1 MFDDRMKGLDPI
13 LKSSKPTVNM
23 KSARKKRGRKKG
35 KSKRKKKKKGKKK
48 GLPKVLKGLN
58 NSNFLQ
64 LLLFLLGKK
73 TGSDKD
79 KKEKKPRKMRL
90 AVRGGRISRGGY
102 GLPNTRIGGGQQKR
116 DYKKNKNETEKSYQT
131 RLNAQMMEDYPQ
143 MMIFK
148 ELLKSKSEGEAKEK
162 LDEYVVSKEN
172 LQLSKSFGKL
182 IRFRKELSGEISR
195 EQVDSV
201 RNLMD
206 ATLGEMTD
214 ELVDAYIAPRK
225 GRDNKLVQE
234 GVIEA
239 EGELGVEREQEP
251 KKKRGRPSGSK
262 NKPPPVPSAT
272 VPQPAGSIDSS
283 IDPLTGFAVPR
294 GPVSLQ
300 SVEDRL
306 SETDTRKI
314 TIGPKPKLPAS
325 LPSYQQTI
333 SQGVKE
339 LEEADKQRLARES
352 SPDYPSLIPAPP
364 SPETAR
370 GLIRAKSLNDEADTR
385 RAERYVSSVAGSVP
399 SSVPS
404 SSVPTTVV
412 SSVNRRPYDFTPFKN
427 YIKEFRTKD
436 FSKLSNEDR
445 ASLAYNF
452 IVSEGRPKYFKEQAS
467 KEGDVG
473 KQDRP
478 FKALFYRD
486 LLNSAKGESISMT
499 NIERTVKKYEE
510 GLKQPGEVKKMKQSK
525 SGKKGFLTK
534 NRDMANTYDLQQL
547 SSIDF
552 NTFKTARELE
562 NKPPSVI
569 SDKSF
574 KVGQPSLPSS
584 SPRTLPMPSGDN
596 DEAVIRGLE
605 IYNRPQSRAEAEKQA
620 RIAVEIQETQRSG
633 LLIGSSQGSK
643 SPTTIARWE
652 EYRRQVARDD
662 SAIPPKPPSPRTPPA
677 PPPEPQ
683 KPGVTRNP
691 RKPGGMTS
699 KVSRGKNPLTPAKV
713 LSSEIGQ
720 SIAEQAPQNLGLFG
734 IGRKNQPD
742 DFEDLESVSSVAES
756 QKGMFEDEPLLG
768 PGDDPF

>member
-1 MFDDRMKGLDPI
+1 MSSVYFNKGSMFDDRMKGLDPI

-251 KKKRGRPSGSK
+251 KKKRGRPS
-262 NKPPPVPSAT
+262 
-272 VPQPAGSIDSS
+272 
-283 IDPLTGFAVPR
+283 
-294 GPVSLQ
+294 
-300 SVEDRL
+300 
-306 SETDTRKI
+306 
-314 TIGPKPKLPAS
+314 
-325 LPSYQQTI
+325 
-333 SQGVKE
+333 
-339 LEEADKQRLARES
+339 
-352 SPDYPSLIPAPP
+352 
-364 SPETAR
+364 
-370 GLIRAKSLNDEADTR
+370 
-385 RAERYVSSVAGSVP
+385 
-399 SSVPS
+399 
-404 SSVPTTVV
+404 
-412 SSVNRRPYDFTPFKN
+412 
-427 YIKEFRTKD
+427 
-436 FSKLSNEDR
+436 
-445 ASLAYNF
+445 
-452 IVSEGRPKYFKEQAS
+452 
-467 KEGDVG
+467 
-473 KQDRP
+473 
-478 FKALFYRD
+478 
-486 LLNSAKGESISMT
+486 
-499 NIERTVKKYEE
+499 
-510 GLKQPGEVKKMKQSK
+510 
-525 SGKKGFLTK
+525 
-534 NRDMANTYDLQQL
+534 
-547 SSIDF
+547 
-552 NTFKTARELE
+552 
-562 NKPPSVI
+562 
-569 SDKSF
+569 
-574 KVGQPSLPSS
+574 
-584 SPRTLPMPSGDN
+584 
-596 DEAVIRGLE
+596 
-605 IYNRPQSRAEAEKQA
+605 
-620 RIAVEIQETQRSG
+620 
-633 LLIGSSQGSK
+633 
-643 SPTTIARWE
+643 
-652 EYRRQVARDD
+652 
-662 SAIPPKPPSPRTPPA
+662 
-677 PPPEPQ
+677 
-683 KPGVTRNP
+683 
-691 RKPGGMTS
+691 
-699 KVSRGKNPLTPAKV
+699 V
-713 LSSEIGQ
+713 L
-720 SIAEQAPQNLGLFG
+720 
-734 IGRKNQPD
+734 
-742 DFEDLESVSSVAES
+742 
-756 QKGMFEDEPLLG
+756 
-768 PGDDPF
+768 